1 MAQTVNAALAR
12 KLSAGREGFKNRPRS
27 ILRVLRL
34 GFARAAADRLNLPL
48 AVIGAKQSNQ
58 PATDLVEDV
67 GDDWLLLFF
76 RGPDGVAAACLDPNT
91 VSAIVQTQTIGQ
103 LTATPPEARAF
114 TNTDAAM
121 VAPLVEEAL
130 VKAAEL
136 AEMAEEEVDLTGYEY
151 MTRAGDLR
159 SLCLTLVEEVYCGF
173 ELTIDL
179 AGGVRQG
186 HIAILLPQRPCDVE
200 EDAGAQ
206 PDAGARLEQSS
217 GVVRAELNAVL
228 CRMNVPLSDL
238 SALGIGDVLPLERA
252 RLDRTEVLAIDRT
265 RAAVGRLGQS
275 GGLRA
280 VRINEHAALPA
291 LSDIEAQDFIASR
304 AGTPN
309 RDADAVDV
317 TPYPNVAEIPD
328 ALDTDLSFA
337 DSDQM
342 VAEISQLAGLTGPDD
357 GADPM

>member
-1 MAQTVNAALAR
+1 M
-12 KLSAGREGFKNRPRS
+12 
-27 ILRVLRL
+27 
-34 GFARAAADRLNLPL
+34 
-48 AVIGAKQSNQ
+48 
-58 PATDLVEDV
+58 
-67 GDDWLLLFF
+67 
-76 RGPDGVAAACLDPNT
+76 
-91 VSAIVQTQTIGQ
+91 SAIVQTQTIGQ
-103 LTATPPEARAF
+103 LTSATPPEARAF

-136 AEMAEEEVDLTGYEY
+136 AEMAEEEVDLSGYEY
-151 MTRAGDLR
+151 MARAGDLR

-179 AGGVRQG
+179 VGGVRQG

-317 TPYPNVAEIPD
+317 TPYPNVDRNSRSAGHRSVICG
-328 ALDTDLSFA
+328 FG
-337 DSDQM
+337 SDGRGN
-342 VAEISQLAGLTGPDD
+342 LATGGPDRP
-357 GADPM
+357 G